1 MLFGDSAAV
10 SPTRARK
17 TGSKSPL
24 DNPSRYRRA
33 SQARLRARAALVAI
47 HNLGVEPV
55 RANLGRHIA
64 YPRETDLNG
73 AHADANGALGLV
85 AISIAPQGPATR
97 ALIAAPTQ
105 KIIDFRLQRR
115 LEHLAGSL
123 AHHHLEHIIRRGD
136 GCCGRQNL
144 IAFTHAVTSLLY
156 ARRQPGSLIVQQGG
170 YVAPLTS
177 LRLEP
182 ATIFHSSSLV
192 GWGGYW
198 RWLRAPLVVER
209 IWIRRGRCSTCRRSH
224 ALLPDLVL
232 ARRLDVVDVI
242 GRGVATKLTSK
253 LGLRPIAEQLDVPH
267 TTLRAWWQRFRV
279 RSSQMLAHCT
289 ALAVALAGT
298 AVDVSV
304 GVARERAALLVQASG
319 RLPSPIEAY
328 LRGLVTTCS
337 VI

>member
-1 MLFGDSAAV
+1 M
-10 SPTRARK
+10 
-17 TGSKSPL
+17 
-24 DNPSRYRRA
+24 
-33 SQARLRARAALVAI
+33 
-47 HNLGVEPV
+47 
-55 RANLGRHIA
+55 
-64 YPRETDLNG
+64 
-73 AHADANGALGLV
+73 
-85 AISIAPQGPATR
+85 
-97 ALIAAPTQ
+97 
-105 KIIDFRLQRR
+105 
-115 LEHLAGSL
+115 
-123 AHHHLEHIIRRGD
+123 
-136 GCCGRQNL
+136 
-144 IAFTHAVTSLLY
+144 
-156 ARRQPGSLIVQQGG
+156 
-170 YVAPLTS
+170 
-177 LRLEP
+177 
-182 ATIFHSSSLV
+182 
-192 GWGGYW
+192 
-198 RWLRAPLVVER
+198 
-209 IWIRRGRCSTCRRSH
+209 
-224 ALLPDLVL
+224 L